1 MHEDKS
7 LQPTHDETS
16 IGNETVAETS
26 RDKRQPEAEFK
37 EKINEEVKTPQN
49 DIEETVEI
57 NTNDTEKQEEVPAS
71 HADEKQGI
79 EDDGKFD
86 LEEAKGI
93 EEATKAQLPEEEV
106 NTTLPITAFVQ
117 GDTDQIPQQ
126 QTLQDDDSEVI
137 DIALKIDT
145 SETELAG
152 RSNIVEVRK

>member
-1 MHEDKS
+1 M
-7 LQPTHDETS
+7 
-16 IGNETVAETS
+16 
-26 RDKRQPEAEFK
+26 
-37 EKINEEVKTPQN
+37 KTPQN
-49 DIEETVEI
+49 DTEETAET
-57 NTNDTEKQEEVPAS
+57 NTNDT
-71 HADEKQGI
+71 EKQGI

-86 LEEAKGI
+86 QEKAKGI
-93 EEATKAQLPEEEV
+93 EEATKEQLPEEEV
-106 NTTLPITAFVQ
+106 KTALPTAAFVQ